1 MVKVEIVPWD
11 VHEALAGAADAGA
24 DLETAV
30 RTAGDQALES
40 FGSASAAEEAFRGF
54 WEARDGLGQRAAAVL
69 AHNAAEVS
77 DAAGEFI
84 AMDQD
89 VQSRAEQTVAENTAA
104 HVTEGNGRKGRSRC
118 RSNPV
123 HGTSGHRLR
132 SRLARG
138 HGQLGWGDWTRHS
151 RSGQDP
157 VSG

>member
-11 VHEALAGAADAGA
+11 VRDALTKALTAGQAM
-24 DLETAV
+24 ETAAQAA

-104 HVTEGNGRKGRSRC
+104 HVTETLELS
-118 RSNPV
+118 
-123 HGTSGHRLR
+123 
-132 SRLARG
+132 
-138 HGQLGWGDWTRHS
+138 
-151 RSGQDP
+151 
-157 VSG
+157 